1 MFGHLQLNP
10 MNLSLTALTLW
21 AASFLANAA
30 LFLVLLLRR
39 RIAIV
44 PWFSAWIG
52 FNLLYTVIL
61 YGTYRLG
68 TKETYIILYWTGAFL
83 DLALQVGIVM
93 EIAGKVFRRGEKW
106 VERARERLLI
116 AGLISAFAG
125 IVMGWAMTPATVS
138 RLGGVESRIDLG
150 ATVFI
155 TILFTSV
162 MAVSHRLGL
171 SWKSLVLREGYGVAA
186 WSVFSFM
193 TDTLHAYWR
202 TAEHFTLLEH
212 MRILV
217 YLAALGYW
225 IVIFWRPES
234 ALAMPE
240 VTRNGIESMLQRLE

>member
-1 MFGHLQLNP
+1 
-10 MNLSLTALTLW
+10 MNLSRTALILW

-30 LFLVLLLRR
+30 LFIVLLVRR
-39 RIAIV
+39 RINVV

-52 FNLLYTVIL
+52 FNLLYTLVL

-68 TKETYIILYWTGAFL
+68 TKETYVFLYWTGAFL

-93 EIAGKVFRRGEKW
+93 EIAGYVFRRGGKW
-106 VERARERLLI
+106 VERARGRLLN
-116 AGLISAFAG
+116 AGLASACVG
-125 IVMGWAMTPATVS
+125 ILMGWAMTPATVS
-138 RLGGVESRIDLG
+138 RLEGLESRIDLG

-155 TILFTSV
+155 TVLFTSV

-171 SWKSLVLREGYGVAA
+171 SWKNLVLREGYGVAA
-186 WSVFSFM
+186 WSVFSFI

-212 MRILV
+212 MRIAV

-225 IVIFWRPES
+225 TVIFWIPEP
-234 ALAMPE
+234 ALLMPE
-240 VTRNGIESMLQRLE
+240 VTKAGIESMLQGLD